1 MTEDQ
6 LVNELTERGK
16 AATGSR
22 EEMLARLL
30 ELEQSTSCI
39 KFILIQRMIFS
50 TQVSDVFNSFP
61 CRKYGISHVL
71 NLIEKN
77 SCENK
82 DIYII
87 SIFSILFYRISSLYL
102 IIYLLAVK
110 NFVF

>member
-22 EEMLARLL
+22 EEMLSRLL

-39 KFILIQRMIFS
+39 RLIFN

-82 DIYII
+82 DIYNKH
-87 SIFSILFYRISSLYL
+87 IFNLILPDFKPIFNH
-102 IIYLLAVK
+102 IYLQ
-110 NFVF
+110 

>member
-39 KFILIQRMIFS
+39 RFILIRLKIFS
-50 TQVSDVFNSFP
+50 TQVSDF
-61 CRKYGISHVL
+61 
-71 NLIEKN
+71 
-77 SCENK
+77 
-82 DIYII
+82 
-87 SIFSILFYRISSLYL
+87 L
-102 IIYLLAVK
+102 IIFHVE
-110 NFVF
+110 NMDIHIF